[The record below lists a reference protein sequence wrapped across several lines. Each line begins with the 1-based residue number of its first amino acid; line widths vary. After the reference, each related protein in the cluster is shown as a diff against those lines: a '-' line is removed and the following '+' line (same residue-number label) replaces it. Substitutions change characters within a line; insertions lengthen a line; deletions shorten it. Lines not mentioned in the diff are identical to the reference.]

1 MMRSKL
7 LFCFIV
13 IFGLTERYFS
23 GIHAANNVP
32 RTLPRPRSPPNNRQ
46 QQQPLP
52 PPAHNNNNKLNQ
64 KNPYD
69 AEVLAARQVFL
80 RRAVNRT
87 DPNRLER
94 ANEVFE
100 NASGIYSAKQFNV
113 HHLALNNTILMTV
126 MGNSD
131 SYNSHYIYFLR
142 NFLCFTKTHH
152 LKPVVVILHQNESYF
167 WEVSEMVKR
176 QGGLA
181 LAYPEALFWRTVSLK
196 KTPVVH
202 GRGRGEYNADFPHF
216 LSYGALVMLVPVLE
230 ALQLGYNVIYM
241 DVDVAMVQDPLPYL
255 LRGNADLTFS
265 VETRRCQD
273 YYSISNPNYFEWNRT
288 EPNSGVMH
296 VRSTVTGTTSFRRW
310 LELIVD
316 ANVMNDQFSFSRRL
330 LHLQYDNSCH
340 SSQYERAGDPRSPRK
355 GNVSDSSSSSP
366 SSSGGGSYCF
376 VDEILFQNGM
386 MGMVCPNKKVFRDE
400 YSVQLFEHGVRLP
413 GGGVSPVM
421 FHVNYVKD
429 KMKELYVRGLWLIGD
444 DHNPDHCH
452 AYDVEQ
458 TYFGRHNWTEEV
470 RRVRDQRREM
480 FELYVKNGSLVKSMS
495 AASVYYLDVNLTR
508 HEIPSKEVFES
519 LFGDDWGRVHVLPTT
534 VVLSLA
540 LGDPFFVPNLH
551 AQADGGGA

>member
-1 MMRSKL
+1 MLWLFHFFVL
-7 LFCFIV
+7 LTFVC
-13 IFGLTERYFS
+13 
-23 GIHAANNVP
+23 H
-32 RTLPRPRSPPNNRQ
+32 TL
-46 QQQPLP
+46 
-52 PPAHNNNNKLNQ
+52 AHDGNSTTKVLDPIDALN
-64 KNPYD
+64 
-69 AEVLAARQVFL
+69 EVFL

-255 LRGNADLTFS
+255 LRGNADLTLS
-265 VETRRCQD
+265 VETRHCQD
-273 YYSISNPNYFEWNRT
+273 YYSIANPEYFNWDRT

-296 VRSTVTGTTSFRRW
+296 VRSTGAGIKAFRRW

-316 ANVMNDQFSFSRRL
+316 ANVMNDQVSFNRREM
-330 LHLQYDNSCH
+330 HLQYDNSCH

-386 MGMVCPNKKVFRDE
+386 MGMVCPSKKVFRDE

-413 GGGVSPVM
+413 GGGVSPVI
-421 FHVNYVKD
+421 FHVNYCGD
-429 KMKELYVRGLWLIGD
+429 KVKELYARGFWLFGGD
-444 DHNPDHCH
+444 DRPDHCH

-480 FELYVKNGSLVKSMS
+480 FELYVKNGSLVRSL
-495 AASVYYLDVNLTR
+495 ASSTVYYVDENLTLHQLPNLDTMLVNFGEDR
-508 HEIPSKEVFES
+508 GQVHALPTIVLNK
-519 LFGDDWGRVHVLPTT
+519 LYFGDVYPPATPKQIEAYHDKQKVH
-534 VVLSLA
+534 
-540 LGDPFFVPNLH
+540 
-551 AQADGGGA
+551 